1 MKCNRSDL
9 VLLLVI
15 LSDQNGHITFR
26 LCLALRRHPGFLVF
40 DEPGQHA
47 MKPSSMKS
55 LISASINTNKQVILA
70 ISKSV
75 DKYSNAQA
83 AIEVE
88 GVKKLDN
95 DYLIT
100 EAVRLGDVNIIDIDP
115 KQYT

>member
-1 MKCNRSDL
+1 LPCQRGVMSCS
-9 VLLLVI
+9 
-15 LSDQNGHITFR
+15 
-26 LCLALRRHPGFLVF
+26 RRHPGFLVF

-75 DKYSNAQA
+75 DKYSNTEAV
-83 AIEVE
+83 IEVE

-100 EAVRLGDVNIIDIDP
+100 EAISLGDVNVIDIDP
-115 KQYT
+115 NNLHKSVAAL